1 MLNIILNIL
10 MWFLIAI
17 LILVVGFWI
26 YGMITSKEFRDAN
39 IESARMAKGERKTK
53 KIFENLF
60 VFILILSF
68 LFIMLNM

>member
-1 MLNIILNIL
+1 
-10 MWFLIAI
+10 
-17 LILVVGFWI
+17 
-26 YGMITSKEFRDAN
+26 MITSKEFRDAN